1 VNIRK
6 REIESGIV
14 VLEMLGNIRMGADCQ
29 RISQEV
35 DQLIGKNETRVIF
48 DFAQVDY
55 LDSAG
60 IGTLVSCLT
69 KLKNSGGDLRLAC
82 LKPMV
87 EGVFKLTKIN
97 TIIGLFPTV
106 EEAAKNFSPSQ
117 QPGP

>member
-1 VNIRK
+1 M
-6 REIESGIV
+6 ESGIV

-35 DQLIGKNETRVIF
+35 DQLIGKNQTRVIF

-60 IGTLVSCLT
+60 IGMLVSCLT
-69 KLKNSGGDLRLAC
+69 KLKNSGGDLRLAS

-87 EGVFKLTKIN
+87 AGVFKLTKID
-97 TIIGLFPTV
+97 TIMGIFPSVT
-106 EEAAKNFSPSQ
+106 EASQNFSAP
-117 QPGP
+117 PRG

>member
-1 VNIRK
+1 VNIRTK
-6 REIESGIV
+6 EIESGIV

-29 RISQEV
+29 HISREV
-35 DQLIGKNETRVIF
+35 DQLIGKNQTRVIF
-48 DFAQVDY
+48 DFALVDY

-69 KLKNSGGDLRLAC
+69 KLKNAGGNLRLAS

-97 TIIGLFPTV
+97 TIIGIFPSV
-106 EEAAKNFSPSQ
+106 AEAAQNYSSST

>member
-1 VNIRK
+1 VNIKRK
-6 REIESGIV
+6 DTENGIV

-35 DQLIGKNETRVIF
+35 DQLIGKGQTRVIF

-69 KLKNSGGDLRLAC
+69 KLRNSGGNLCLAC

-97 TIIGLFPTV
+97 TIIGLFPSV
-106 EEAAKNFSPSQ
+106 AEAAQSFPGPSQ
-117 QPGP
+117 G

>member
-1 VNIRK
+1 MNIRK
-6 REIESGIV
+6 KEIDSGIV

-48 DFAQVDY
+48 DFSLVDY

-60 IGTLVSCLT
+60 IGMLVGCLT

-106 EEAAKNFSPSQ
+106 QEAARNFP
-117 QPGP
+117 PGR

>member
-1 VNIRK
+1 VNIK
-6 REIESGIV
+6 RNDIENGIV

-29 RISQEV
+29 RIQQEV
-35 DQLIGKNETRVIF
+35 DQLVGKGQTRVIF
-48 DFAQVDY
+48 DFSQVDY

-69 KLKNSGGDLRLAC
+69 KLKNSGGNLRLAC

-97 TIIGLFPTV
+97 TIMGLYLTV
-106 EEAAKNFSPSQ
+106 AEAAQDF
-117 QPGP
+117 